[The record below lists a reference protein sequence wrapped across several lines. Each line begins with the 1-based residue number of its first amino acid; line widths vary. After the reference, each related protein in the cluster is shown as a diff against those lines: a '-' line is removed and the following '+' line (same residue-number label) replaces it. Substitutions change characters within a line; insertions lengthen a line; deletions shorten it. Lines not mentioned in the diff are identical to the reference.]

1 MLTYTIS
8 VSIRS
13 TLLRYSLVLSEYL
26 SNHSTCPDTR
36 PDTINTRRPSVQ
48 LETYR
53 PGIEANTVLA
63 HFSYKAMRCLGKHTR
78 CDFRTH
84 AHAVRRSFC
93 NVLLIRGIG
102 PALVSV
108 LHRYYNSN
116 LLLVYITIKL
126 ECMYRNPCGG

>member
-1 MLTYTIS
+1 MLTYTIRLS
-8 VSIRS
+8 VSIHS

-36 PDTINTRRPSVQ
+36 PDTINTRLRKRPSVQ
-48 LETYR
+48 LETDQ

-63 HFSYKAMRCLGKHTR
+63 HFSYKAMRCSGKHMR

-102 PALVSV
+102 TCTGLCFAKV
-108 LHRYYNSN
+108 L
-116 LLLVYITIKL
+116 
-126 ECMYRNPCGG
+126 